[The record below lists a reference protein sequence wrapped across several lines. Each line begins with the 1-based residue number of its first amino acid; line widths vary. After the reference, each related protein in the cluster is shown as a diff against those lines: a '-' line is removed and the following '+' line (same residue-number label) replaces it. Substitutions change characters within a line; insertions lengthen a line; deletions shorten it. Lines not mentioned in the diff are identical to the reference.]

1 MKKLFFLLG
10 LTLFCVGALVT
21 QSFAAPQNNARG
33 GGLSTK
39 KTATKATK
47 KTRKSTKQAAI
58 DAAERVRGKQRTY
71 GLMPSE
77 LNRFNQSVYHA
88 DAEAIKGAR
97 DTESALRYIPFI
109 TIVNTAGFG
118 QQFDL
123 RGQGRLSANG
133 LKFAIN
139 GVNVAPLDSYYGF
152 MPINTVLPSLI
163 QEVQVFPGQS
173 ARGGAINI
181 ITSKRQNPYFVVG
194 AGYLNTTGNMS
205 FNAFAQAS
213 EKISRDIS
221 VNAGVAYSQMG
232 GPREDDKQTGI
243 EGVLGADYQL
253 GLGQK
258 VHFDADFFT
267 GKTKTTPY
275 NSFLDADRIMNEV
288 MNNTDNYCKAGV
300 DEQGICQGGN
310 GATQTINGQPV
321 GGQKWEQIYKQIEAL
336 PFYEPSKDDRGTKG
350 DGIIESSQM
359 RLVTTLGFEA
369 QPTSRMLW
377 DITGFVALDK
387 RKLNTHEIY
396 LPYYGYLSLTGS
408 ERWTPELAIVE
419 QYGKKYGYHY
429 IEQSGSTFDENKF
442 GGRLKAVF
450 NHDSG
455 LFSAG
460 VDSTYEMGKRKPIQ
474 ILRGAVAVP
483 PNVSMNTEAT
493 INNELNIDKFTN
505 ALWLRENY
513 YFNSSFSLMGGF
525 RYEMINYKIKSHDNI
540 IIDTYD
546 LASFDAEKTYP
557 APKNDLV
564 YGKGTTDITK
574 EFKKNYDTFTF
585 ELAPAFRY
593 SNTGVIYG
601 HFETGYST
609 PPGYALLVR
618 GINKANP
625 NAVKRY
631 TEATTNPTHNVGE
644 IITDDYGNPRLNLA
658 ADNLFTLEENSM
670 EQETYISYE
679 IGFKDLIG
687 TRVVPLGFT
696 DFNINAILFAASVF
710 YTTSKNE
717 FYFTGDPYSQM
728 SYGTYDKSRR
738 MGVEVAL
745 EQYIFGGALGFN
757 ESFTYLKA
765 ERFSEM
771 NGENKW
777 NQIPYTYDYK
787 ATFGGNVN
795 VAGMVEIVDV
805 SVNLWIQNSLYGKQR
820 VVAAEYANGKVFEVE
835 KKLDP
840 YIISDLGLSVG
851 FNKEMGVV
859 TVGVKNVF
867 DTFYYDYYNAD
878 RSASINE
885 NRYLIGRGR
894 TVFLEGTFRY

>member
-58 DAAERVRGKQRTY
+58 DAAERIRGKQRTY

-163 QEVQVFPGQS
+163 QEVQVFPGLN

-194 AGYLNTTGNMS
+194 AGYLNTTGNTS

-213 EKISRDIS
+213 DKINRELS

-275 NSFLDADRIMNEV
+275 NSFLDKEKIIETRRGKDW
-288 MNNTDNYCKAGV
+288 
-300 DEQGICQGGN
+300 
-310 GATQTINGQPV
+310 ATAV
-321 GGQKWEQIYKQIEAL
+321 AAIEKL
-336 PFYEPSKDDRGTKG
+336 PFYEPSKEDKSTKG
-350 DGIIESSQM
+350 DGIIDSSQM

-369 QPTSRMLW
+369 QPTDKMLW

-387 RKLNTHEIY
+387 RKFNTHEIS
-396 LPYYGYLSLTGS
+396 LPYYGYLSFAGGS
-408 ERWTPELAIVE
+408 HWTPGIDALDTLGEKEGLPFAD
-419 QYGKKYGYHY
+419 
-429 IEQSGSTFDENKF
+429 QSGSTFDESKF
-442 GGRLKAVF
+442 GGKLKAVID
-450 NHDSG
+450 HDSG
-455 LFSAG
+455 LFSLG
-460 VDSTYEMGKRKPIQ
+460 VDSTYEIGKRKPKQ
-474 ILRGAVAVP
+474 YLRSAYSNFKGNDGQTRD
-483 PNVSMNTEAT
+483 NVEAN
-493 INNELNIDKFTN
+493 IENQLNIDKFTN
-505 ALWLRENY
+505 TLWLKENL
-513 YFNSSFSLMGGF
+513 YFGSSFSLMGGF
-525 RYEMINYKIKSHDNI
+525 RYEMINYKIKAKDKISISTFQMDNFVPNGNRR
-540 IIDTYD
+540 D
-546 LASFDAEKTYP
+546 
-557 APKNDLV
+557 
-564 YGKGTTDITK
+564 GTSELESD
-574 EFKKNYDTFTF
+574 FKKNYDTFTF

-593 SNTGVIYG
+593 SDTGVIYG

-618 GINKANP
+618 GIDSERLRQAIVQFPLNQSQDAL
-625 NAVKRY
+625 
-631 TEATTNPTHNVGE
+631 AT
-644 IITDDYGNPRLNLA
+644 
-658 ADNLFTLEENSM
+658 DNLFTLSTNAM

-679 IGFKDLIG
+679 LGFKDLIG

-795 VAGMVEIVDV
+795 IAGMVEIVDV
-805 SVNLWIQNSLYGKQR
+805 SVNLWIQNSLYGKQK
-820 VVAAEYANGKVFEVE
+820 VVARNYDSTTSKVSEVE

-851 FNKEMGVV
+851 FNKDMGVV
-859 TVGVKNVF
+859 TLGVKNVF

-894 TVFLEGTFRY
+894 TVFLEGAFRY

>member
-21 QSFAAPQNNARG
+21 QSFAAPQNNVRG

-163 QEVQVFPGQS
+163 QEVQVFPGQG
-173 ARGGAINI
+173 ARGGAINV

-194 AGYLNTTGNMS
+194 AGYLNTTGNTS

-213 EKISRDIS
+213 DKINRDIS

-300 DEQGICQGGN
+300 DEPGICQGGN
-310 GATQTINGQPV
+310 GATQTINGQQV
-321 GGQKWEQIYKQIEAL
+321 GGQKWAQIYKQIEAL

-455 LFSAG
+455 LFAFG
-460 VDSTYEMGKRKPIQ
+460 VDSTYEMGRRKPIQ
-474 ILRGAVAVP
+474 ILRGAVAIP
-483 PNVSMNTEAT
+483 PNPDMNTEAT

-540 IIDTYD
+540 IIDTYA
-546 LASFDAEKTYP
+546 LTSFDAEKTYP
-557 APKNDLV
+557 TSKNDLV

-631 TEATTNPTHNVGE
+631 TDATTGGVQGE
-644 IITDDYGNPRLNLA
+644 IIYDDYGNPRLNLA

>member
-1 MKKLFFLLG
+1 MKRLFFLIT
-10 LTLFCVGALVT
+10 LTFFSVGALT
-21 QSFAAPQNNARG
+21 QAFAAPARNAAG

-47 KTRKSTKQAAI
+47 KTRKSTKQAVATKTSGT
-58 DAAERVRGKQRTY
+58 RGKQKTY

-77 LNRFNQSVYHA
+77 LNRFNQSLYHA

-288 MNNTDNYCKAGV
+288 MGDVNNYCRAGV
-300 DEQGICQGGN
+300 NEPNICSGGN
-310 GATQTINGQPV
+310 GVTQIINGQAV
-321 GGQKWEQIYKQIEAL
+321 GGQKWRQIYKQIEAL
-336 PFYEPSKDDRGTKG
+336 PFYEPDKEDRATKG
-350 DGIIESSQM
+350 DGIIDSSQM

-369 QPTSRMLW
+369 QPTDKMLW

-429 IEQSGSTFDENKF
+429 IEQSGSTFDESKF
-442 GGRLKAVF
+442 GGKLKAVID
-450 NHDSG
+450 HDSG
-455 LFSAG
+455 LFAFG

-483 PNVSMNTEAT
+483 PNSGMNTEAT
-493 INNELNIDKFTN
+493 INNELNINKFTN

-525 RYEMINYKIKSHDNI
+525 RYEIMNYKIKSHDNI
-540 IIDTYD
+540 VIDTYY
-546 LASFDAEKTYP
+546 LASFGAEKDYSKP
-557 APKNDLV
+557 NQNDNV
-564 YGKGTTDITK
+564 YGIGRTDITK

-593 SNTGVIYG
+593 SDTGVIYG

-618 GINKANP
+618 GVNKDNP
-625 NAVKRY
+625 NAVKKY
-631 TEATTNPTHNVGE
+631 TDTSTGGVVGQP
-644 IITDDYGNPRLNLA
+644 IIDDYGNPRLNLA
-658 ADNLFTLEENSM
+658 ADNLFTLKENPM

-679 IGFKDLIG
+679 LGFKDYIG

-696 DFNINAILFAASVF
+696 DFDINAILFAANVF

-745 EQYIFGGALGFN
+745 EQYIFGGILGLN

-765 ERFSEM
+765 ERFSEID
-771 NGENKW
+771 GETKW

-795 VAGMVEIVDV
+795 IAGMVEIVDV
-805 SVNLWIQNSLYGKQR
+805 SVNLWIQNSLYGKQK
-820 VVAAEYANGKVFEVE
+820 VVAAEYASGKVSEVE

-840 YIISDLGLSVG
+840 YLISDLGLSIG
-851 FNKEMGVV
+851 FNKNMGVV

-894 TVFLEGTFRY
+894 TVFVEGQFKY

>member
-1 MKKLFFLLG
+1 MKRLFFLIT
-10 LTLFCVGALVT
+10 LTFFSVGALT
-21 QSFAAPQNNARG
+21 QAFAAPARNAAAG

-47 KTRKSTKQAAI
+47 KTRKSTKQAVATKTSGT
-58 DAAERVRGKQRTY
+58 RGKQKTY

-77 LNRFNQSVYHA
+77 LNRFNQSLYHA

-213 EKISRDIS
+213 EKISRELS

-258 VHFDADFFT
+258 VLFDADFFT

-275 NSFLDADRIMNEV
+275 NSFLDKEKIIETRRVSNDW
-288 MNNTDNYCKAGV
+288 
-300 DEQGICQGGN
+300 
-310 GATQTINGQPV
+310 ATAV
-321 GGQKWEQIYKQIEAL
+321 AAIEKL
-336 PFYEPSKDDRGTKG
+336 PFYEPSKEDKATKG
-350 DGIIESSQM
+350 DGIIDSSQM

-369 QPTSRMLW
+369 QPTDKMLW

-387 RKLNTHEIY
+387 RKFNTHEIS
-396 LPYYGYLSLTGS
+396 LPYYGYLSFAGGS
-408 ERWTPELAIVE
+408 HWTPVIDALDTLGEKEGLPFVD
-419 QYGKKYGYHY
+419 
-429 IEQSGSTFDENKF
+429 QSGSVFNESKF
-442 GGRLKAVF
+442 GGKLKAVID
-450 NHDSG
+450 HDSG
-455 LFSAG
+455 LFALG
-460 VDSTYEMGKRKPIQ
+460 VDSTYERGRRQPKQ
-474 ILRGAVAVP
+474 YLRSAYSNFKGNNGQTRD
-483 PNVSMNTEAT
+483 NVEAN
-493 INNELNIDKFTN
+493 IDNQLDIDKFTN
-505 ALWLRENY
+505 ALWLKENL
-513 YFNSSFSLMGGF
+513 YFGSSFSLMGGF
-525 RYEMINYKIKSHDNI
+525 RYEMINYKIKAKDKISISTFQMDNFVPNGNRR
-540 IIDTYD
+540 D
-546 LASFDAEKTYP
+546 
-557 APKNDLV
+557 
-564 YGKGTTDITK
+564 GTSELEDN
-574 EFKKNYDTFTF
+574 FKKNYDTFTF

-593 SNTGVIYG
+593 SDTGVIYG

-618 GINKANP
+618 GIDSERLRQAIAQFPLNVSQDAL
-625 NAVKRY
+625 
-631 TEATTNPTHNVGE
+631 AT
-644 IITDDYGNPRLNLA
+644 
-658 ADNLFTLEENSM
+658 DNLFTLKENPM

-679 IGFKDLIG
+679 LGFKDYIG

-696 DFNINAILFAASVF
+696 DFDINAILFAANVF

-717 FYFTGDPYSQM
+717 FYFAGDPYSQM
-728 SYGTYDKSRR
+728 NYGTYDKSRR

-745 EQYIFGGALGFN
+745 EQYIFGGVLGLN

-765 ERFSEM
+765 ERFSEID
-771 NGENKW
+771 GETKW

-787 ATFGGNVN
+787 ATFGGNIN
-795 VAGMVEIVDV
+795 IAGMVEIVDV
-805 SVNLWIQNSLYGKQR
+805 SVNLWIQNSLYGKQK
-820 VVAAEYANGKVFEVE
+820 VVARNYDPTTSKVSEVE

-840 YIISDLGLSVG
+840 YLISDLGLSIG
-851 FNKEMGVV
+851 FNKNMGVI

-894 TVFLEGTFRY
+894 TVFVEGQFKY